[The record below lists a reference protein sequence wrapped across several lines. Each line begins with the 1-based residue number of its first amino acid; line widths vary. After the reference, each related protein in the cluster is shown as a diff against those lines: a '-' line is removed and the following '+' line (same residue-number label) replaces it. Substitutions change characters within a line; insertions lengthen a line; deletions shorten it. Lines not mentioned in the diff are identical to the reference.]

1 VAINHH
7 GPKYDSLLC
16 IKGDKVAQSKLGM
29 PRRQG
34 LTVPGRLGDT
44 FEALIV

>member
-16 IKGDKVAQSKLGM
+16 FKGDTVTQGKLGM

-34 LTVPGRLGDT
+34 LTVPGGLGDT